1 MSAERANE
9 KDLSVVVF
17 GASGV
22 TGRQVAAYLA
32 RRAGEGDIRWAAAG
46 RDPAKVERV
55 LGEIGVSA
63 PETIAADVGEP
74 ASLRAMASRTKVVL
88 DLVGP
93 YTLYGEPAIEACIA
107 GGAHYLDLTGE
118 LPWARRMV
126 GAHGEEAK
134 AAGVKI
140 VNTSGFEALPV
151 DLAVLLAAETGRERW
166 GEEPVTVDVDLEMP
180 PPSGQRKLADMVSG
194 GTLQSAAEMIDDEDA
209 ATSVD
214 PAALIGDPGAAER
227 VRSTSP
233 IAIAPRFNAAGDVIG
248 PMMPGPFINPAVIH
262 RTAELVAAEEGR
274 RFEPFRFR
282 EGVAVPGSA
291 ALLPFRYAF
300 AAASAGFQAGFRALS
315 RARPSTRRR
324 MAATMRRRLPSSGFG
339 PSGERLEDWRWSMA
353 VNARTTGGHH
363 VRVDLDADG
372 HPGYLA
378 TARMLG
384 EAGLLLAEEG
394 ATPSRAGFLTP
405 AAALGTG
412 QLDRFERAG
421 MRLRV
426 SS

>member
-1 MSAERANE
+1 MSDR
-9 KDLSVVVF
+9 DLSVVVF
-17 GASGV
+17 GATGV

-32 RRAGEGDIRWAAAG
+32 GRAEESGVRWAAAA

-55 LGEIGVSA
+55 LAEIGVSA
-63 PETIAADVGEP
+63 PETIAADVADP
-74 ASLRAMASRTKVVL
+74 ASLQAMAARTSVVL

-93 YTLYGEPAIEACIA
+93 YTLYGEPVMEACIA
-107 GGAHYLDLTGE
+107 AGAHYADLTGE
-118 LPWARRMV
+118 LPWVRRMIE
-126 GAHGEEAK
+126 AHGAGAKEAG
-134 AAGVKI
+134 AKI

-151 DLAVLLAAETGRERW
+151 DLAVLLATETARERW
-166 GEEPVTVDVDLEMP
+166 REDAATVDVDVEMP
-180 PPSGQRKLADMVSG
+180 PPPGQRKLADMVSG

-209 ATSVD
+209 AIATD
-214 PAALIGDPGAAER
+214 PAALIDDPGAAER
-227 VRSTSP
+227 LRNASP

-262 RTAELVAAEEGR
+262 RTAALVAAEEGR
-274 RFEPFRFR
+274 TYEPFRFR
-282 EGVAVPGSA
+282 EGVAVPGAA
-291 ALLPFRYAF
+291 ALLPFRYAL

-315 RARPSTRRR
+315 RARPSTRAR

-339 PSGERLEDWRWSMA
+339 PSGDGLEDWSWSMA
-353 VNARTTGGHH
+353 VNATTEGGHY

-394 ATPSRAGFLTP
+394 ATPKRSGFLTP

-412 QLDRFERAG
+412 KLDRFERAG